1 MKKLTTIIAVVMMV
15 LSLCGCSTKTSEY
28 SATSTGFGGEVSV
41 TITVDENGK
50 LVDVKVEG
58 KDETATI
65 GGAALDTLK
74 EQIMTADGYDIDGVA
89 GATVTSNAVKEAAR
103 KAFADARG
111 EELAEAIMADGTY
124 TSSAWGFSKN

>member
-15 LSLCGCSTKTSEY
+15 LSLCGCSAKTAEY
-28 SATSTGFGGEVSV
+28 SGTSAGFGGDVTV

-74 EQIMTADGYDIDGVA
+74 E
-89 GATVTSNAVKEAAR
+89 
-103 KAFADARG
+103 
-111 EELAEAIMADGTY
+111 
-124 TSSAWGFSKN
+124 